1 MKYEIGMKLWWIPDN
16 KQEEKQAVRVESL
29 RRHGAAKLS
38 NGWVVDAD
46 GIAEGTKRI
55 PGAKVVLA

>member
-16 KQEEKQAVRVESL
+16 KLEHKQPVRVESL
-29 RRHGAAKLS
+29 RKFGSAKLS
-38 NGWVVDAD
+38 NGWLVNAD

-55 PGAKVVLA
+55 SGAKVIPA

>member
-16 KQEEKQAVRVESL
+16 KLEEKEAVRVDAL
-29 RRHGAAKLS
+29 RKGGAAKLS

-46 GIAEGTKRI
+46 GIAEETKRI